1 MCSKPSMPAVSTA
14 TQKQEEVVAPKQAD
28 SSVTKADA
36 AQQTAVLGAR
46 NKQTTLAG
54 RDVKTAPRGL
64 TDGAVS
70 QKKQLLGA

>member
-1 MCSKPSMPAVSTA
+1 MCSKPSMPAVST
-14 TQKQEEVVAPKQAD
+14 TPKQEEVVAPKQAD
-28 SSVTKADA
+28 ATVTKADA

>member
-28 SSVTKADA
+28 ASVTKANA
-36 AQQTAVLGAR
+36 AQQQSVLGSR
-46 NKQTTLAG
+46 NKQTSLAG

-64 TDGAVS
+64 ADGAVS
-70 QKKQLLGA
+70 QRKQLLGE